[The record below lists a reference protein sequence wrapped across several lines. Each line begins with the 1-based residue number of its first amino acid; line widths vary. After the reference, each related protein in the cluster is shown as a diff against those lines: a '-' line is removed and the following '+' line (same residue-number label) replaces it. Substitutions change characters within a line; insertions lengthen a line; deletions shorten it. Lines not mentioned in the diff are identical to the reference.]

1 MPSGSTVS
9 RRGVLLIAVICPAL
23 LGSQVKC
30 VFVSNPTVAT
40 ARIEQ
45 IEPRMPL
52 VGEIVRMRGTGNGT
66 PPLQF
71 VWDFGDGSAAFAGT
85 EAAHAYLTPGSF
97 SVTFTVRDANGN
109 ASRDAAR
116 IDVAARVLV
125 PTPNMVLISNA
136 VAGQAVLFA
145 VSPLDATANP
155 QSYVWTFSDGQS
167 AVGPRAAAI
176 FSMPGMYHATVTVT
190 NELGDTTVANV
201 AFHVKSGWASGSR

>member
-1 MPSGSTVS
+1 MPSGSSVS
-9 RRGVLLIAVICPAL
+9 RRGVLLIAVVCPAL

-45 IEPRMPL
+45 IEPKMPL
-52 VGEIVRMRGTGNGT
+52 VGEIVHMRGTGSGT

-85 EAAHAYLTPGSF
+85 EAAHAYLAPGSYG
-97 SVTFTVRDANGN
+97 VTFTVRDANGN

-116 IDVAARVLV
+116 IDVVPRVLT

-136 VAGQAVLFA
+136 VAGQPVLFA

-176 FSMPGMYHATVTVT
+176 FTMPGMYQASVTVT
-190 NELGDTTVANV
+190 DERGHTTVASV
-201 AFHVKSGWASGSR
+201 AFHVAPGR